1 MGMMR
6 KIKLIEDG
14 NFPRWLR
21 LILVVIGVLMM
32 YVAVKFIPPS
42 PFGGTVLLSGFGI
55 ALVGGFASRA
65 AMLKIKPFDNRY
77 KKARDSYK
85 KNDREDQDKSK

>member
-1 MGMMR
+1 MAEVDSCRDRSVDDVCCSQIHSAITFWG
-6 KIKLIEDG
+6 I
-14 NFPRWLR
+14 
-21 LILVVIGVLMM
+21 
-32 YVAVKFIPPS
+32 A
-42 PFGGTVLLSGFGI
+42 LLSGFGI

-85 KNDREDQDKSK
+85 KNDREDR

>member
-1 MGMMR
+1 MG

-21 LILVVIGVLMM
+21 LSLIVVGIAIF
-32 YVAVKFIPPS
+32 YCTIKFVPPS
-42 PFGGTVLLSGFGI
+42 LWSGLLLMIGFGI
-55 ALVGGFASRA
+55 ALVGGMTSRA
-65 AMLKIKPFDNRY
+65 ALYKIKPFDNSY

-85 KNDREDQDKSK
+85 VKDDENNK